1 MIPSHQA
8 MYKRIRAFKFEH
20 NAAQKKA
27 AHKITKNRAHTL
39 KVLARLSIQQAYLV
53 IQSPSWADSDTIPS
67 VWTSRDELAELA
79 DYCPRTAY
87 NCLKVLEDAGI
98 IRKINHGWQTAFE
111 IVLHPWFVFGDCYD
125 QPDVLN
131 VELEQKKAKR
141 GKVVTNWKSDEI
153 KPEQSQNLPP
163 IISSVTEE
171 TSIISTNSGVDCGKP
186 WRKQTFGVSLHN
198 PRLVDDNRIDNRKGN
213 EAQKQEESKDFGQKP
228 NLTKE
233 FSSQS
238 NRRLQKIVSIGQLI
252 PPVDN
257 DKGNETAGEQ
267 QKGLT
272 NPSTP
277 AARSKSTTTNHGQP
291 DLRNLG
297 KQLTMQFWEKAKD
310 QLWPEEFISEDYE
323 KRLLNLVWTDV
334 MGGFRDCTTDSAIT
348 TRYFLR
354 LRQLEMATTYARK
367 HGWTSFLPP
376 PLYFSRSQFLK
387 EKQSGKRGSFWWT
400 YEWVKEAETK
410 KKDRIRKEKLQQ
422 AIHSVV
428 ACKAPKSLRNGKAYD
443 RIGLYQYWRNRLAKM
458 GDQRIL
464 DEFDYQI
471 TQHKFN

>member
-1 MIPSHQA
+1 MF
-8 MYKRIRAFKFEH
+8 KRIRAFKFEH

-27 AHKITKNRAHTL
+27 AHKITKNRANTL
-39 KVLARLSIQQAYLV
+39 KVLARLSIQQAYLA

-98 IRKINHGWQTAFE
+98 IRRINHGWQTAFE

-125 QPDVLN
+125 QPEVYN
-131 VELEQKKAKR
+131 FELEQKKGKL
-141 GKVVTNWKSDEI
+141 GKVVTDWQSDET
-153 KPEQSQNLPP
+153 KTQQSQNLPP

-186 WRKQTFGVSLHN
+186 WKKQTFGVSLHN
-198 PRLVDDNRIDNRKGN
+198 PRLVDNNRIDNRKGN
-213 EAQKQEESKDFGQKP
+213 EAQNQGESKGFGQEP
-228 NLTKE
+228 NFSKE
-233 FSSQS
+233 FTPSSHQ
-238 NRRLQKIVSIGQLI
+238 RTQKILLIGQLI
-252 PPVDN
+252 PPVEN
-257 DKGNETAGEQ
+257 DKGNETAGEP
-267 QKGLT
+267 KTGLT

-277 AARSKSTTTNHGQP
+277 AGRSKSTATEQGQP
-291 DLRNLG
+291 DLRTLG
-297 KQLTMQFWEKAKD
+297 KQLTMHFWEKAKE
-310 QLWPEEFISEDYE
+310 QLWANEFISEEYE

-354 LRQLEMATTYARK
+354 LKQLEMATTYAHK

-376 PLYFSRSQFLK
+376 PLYFSLSQFKK
-387 EKQSGKRGSFWWT
+387 EKHSGKRGCFWWT
-400 YEWVKEAETK
+400 YEWVKEADTK
-410 KKDRIRKEKLQQ
+410 KKDRIRKEKLHQ

-428 ACKAPKSLRNGKAYD
+428 ACKAPKSLRKEKAYD

-458 GDQRIL
+458 GDPQIL
-464 DEFDYQI
+464 DEFDFQI
-471 TQHKFN
+471 TQHRFN

>member
-1 MIPSHQA
+1 MIPSHQG
-8 MYKRIRAFKFEH
+8 MYKRIDTFTDAY
-20 NAAQKKA
+20 NSAQKMA
-27 AHKITKNRAHTL
+27 AYKITKSRAHTL
-39 KVLARLSIQQAYLV
+39 KVVARLAIKQAYLV
-53 IQSPSWADSDTIPS
+53 TENPSWADSDTIPS
-67 VWTSRDELAELA
+67 VWTSRDELSKLTN
-79 DYCPRTAY
+79 YQPRTAY

-98 IRKINHGWQTAFE
+98 IQKINHGWQTAFE
-111 IVLHPWFVFGDCYD
+111 IVLHPWFVFCDNYD
-125 QPDVLN
+125 KPDVYN
-131 VELEQKKAKR
+131 VELEKKKEKR

-186 WRKQTFGVSLHN
+186 WKKQTIGGSHHN
-198 PRLVDDNRIDNRKGN
+198 PRLVDDSRKGN
-213 EAQKQEESKDFGQKP
+213 EAQNQEESKDFVQEP
-228 NLTKE
+228 VFPKE
-233 FSSQS
+233 INTSSH
-238 NRRLQKIVSIGQLI
+238 RRIQKIVSIGQLL
-252 PPVDN
+252 PRVDN
-257 DKGNETAGEQ
+257 GKGNETAGEPQ
-267 QKGLT
+267 TGQT

-277 AARSKSTTTNHGQP
+277 AARSKSTAIDLGQP
-291 DLRNLG
+291 NLRNLG

-310 QLWPEEFISEDYE
+310 QLWPQEFISEEYE
-323 KRLLNLVWTDV
+323 KKLLNLVWTDV

-354 LRQLEMATTYARK
+354 LRQLEMATTYAHK

-400 YEWVKEAETK
+400 YEWVKEADTK

-458 GDQRIL
+458 GDPQIVE
-464 DEFDYQI
+464 EFDYEI
-471 TQHKFN
+471 TKHRFN